1 MESDLR
7 KPNRAQ
13 KVGFILLEGTSMEH
27 VHGISFVSTNTY

>member
-7 KPNRAQ
+7 QPNRTW

-27 VHGISFVSTNTY
+27 VHDISFVSTNTY